1 MSNFVLALSS
11 PRNNAPYGGMVGSA
25 LVKMKLEKLEVDGF
39 FSSITRLT
47 PTRKKKEVKEKEV

>member
-1 MSNFVLALSS
+1 M
-11 PRNNAPYGGMVGSA
+11 GSA

-47 PTRKKKEVKEKEV
+47 PTRKKKEVKEKEI